1 MRTAVQASSSPGIES
16 PARII
21 DGIADDSRDQFN
33 RNSFELTHN
42 LSVHPLFSLARLLEL
57 ARTMAPDDI
66 YYDAGDIQIGQRWD
80 QCPPCELTVE
90 QLIDRIEN
98 AGAWIILRKVHK
110 YHGYDRLVQQ
120 CLDESLAFVDEPL
133 RKQIAKREGIIFVSS
148 PNRIATYHID
158 RECSI
163 LLQIHG
169 EKEISVFDKYD
180 RDVVTEQEIERFWTV
195 DTNAATYKEQ
205 YQDRAKV
212 YALKPGVAIHI
223 PVGSPH
229 WVRNYNNVSV
239 TFNVNFQFHERMS
252 ANIYR
257 ANYYLRKLG
266 VVPIP
271 PGRSRLRDSLKARA
285 MACAIELYRGLKH
298 IQGRSG

>member
-1 MRTAVQASSSPGIES
+1 MQASSTPGIDS
-16 PARII
+16 PSRII
-21 DGIADDSRDQFN
+21 NGEADGFRNQFN
-33 RNSFELTHN
+33 RNSFELSHN
-42 LSVHPLFSLARLLEL
+42 LSAHPLFALARLLQL
-57 ARTMAPDDI
+57 ARTMAPEDI

-80 QCPPCELTVE
+80 QVPPCELSVE
-90 QLIDRIEN
+90 QLLERIEN

-110 YHGYDRLVQQ
+110 YPEYDRLVHQ
-120 CLDESLAFVDEPL
+120 CLDEGLAFVDESL

-180 RDVVTEQEIERFWTV
+180 REVVTEEEIERFWTV
-195 DTNAATYKEQ
+195 DNNAALYKER

-212 YALKPGVAIHI
+212 YELKPGVAIHI
-223 PVGSPH
+223 PVGSPP
-229 WVRNYNNVSV
+229 WVRNYDNISV
-239 TFNVNFQFHERMS
+239 TFNVNFQFRERMA

-266 VVPIP
+266 FAPVA
-271 PGRSRLRDSLKARA
+271 PGRSRLRDSVKASA
-285 MACAIELYRGLKH
+285 MSCAISLYKGLRR
-298 IQGRSG
+298 IRGRSG